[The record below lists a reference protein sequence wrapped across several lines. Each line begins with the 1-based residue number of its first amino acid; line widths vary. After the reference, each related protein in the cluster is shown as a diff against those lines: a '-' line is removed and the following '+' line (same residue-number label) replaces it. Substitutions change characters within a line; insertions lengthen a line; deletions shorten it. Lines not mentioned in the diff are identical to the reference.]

1 MSATK
6 TPVEV
11 EGKALT
17 LSNLDKVL
25 YPAVALTKRDVLR
38 YYTAIGPVLLPH
50 LAGRPVT
57 FKRAPDGMAG
67 GAFFEKHVPRGA
79 PGWLKTITVPA
90 KDVEGSKG
98 NGEIIF
104 PAISDLASLVW
115 AANLAALELHVP
127 MWRIGPKGV
136 PRRPDLLVF
145 DLDPGAPADI
155 TQCCQVALLLREDL
169 ERDGFEPLAKTSGS
183 KGLQLYARLPVRG
196 GPRSSSD
203 YAHDVA
209 RRLEATHASLV
220 TSVMRKELR
229 RAKVLID
236 WSQNNPSKTTVAPY
250 SLRLT
255 DDATVS
261 TPISWDEVTAAAAG
275 DAAQQVRFSTDDVL
289 ERVGRLGDLFAPLHD

>member
-98 NGEIIF
+98 NGEIVF

-127 MWRIGPKGV
+127 MWRIGPKGT

-145 DLDPGAPADI
+145 DLDPGAP
-155 TQCCQVALLLREDL
+155 
-169 ERDGFEPLAKTSGS
+169 TSPS
-183 KGLQLYARLPVRG
+183 AARW
-196 GPRSSSD
+196 RSSSERTSS
-203 YAHDVA
+203 ATASSRSPRPAARKASSSTPASRSGAGPA
-209 RRLEATHASLV
+209 RRATTPTTWPGGS
-220 TSVMRKELR
+220 
-229 RAKVLID
+229 RAPTP
-236 WSQNNPSKTTVAPY
+236 PS
-250 SLRLT
+250 
-255 DDATVS
+255 
-261 TPISWDEVTAAAAG
+261 
-275 DAAQQVRFSTDDVL
+275 
-289 ERVGRLGDLFAPLHD
+289 